1 MDKSEGGTVV
11 RGLEEVKAEK
21 GASAA
26 KQQETAPR
34 EEKKPDGLDVSAF
47 ADDIGVKKA
56 EGGFAAAQKT
66 DDSMVKDFLAAYV
79 RSEAEVRRLSARL
92 KEAEKTLPAEEVL
105 KRPDVIAAA
114 AHCPEVEKA
123 VIENYLKRVS
133 DIRVPSFM
141 GGTGESPVSECH
153 APKTLKEAN
162 ALAEKFF
169 NRQK

>member
-56 EGGFAAAQKT
+56 EGGFCCGTENRRQYGKRFFGGVCAQRGGSQT
-66 DDSMVKDFLAAYV
+66 P
-79 RSEAEVRRLSARL
+79 E
-92 KEAEKTLPAEEVL
+92 
-105 KRPDVIAAA
+105 RP
-114 AHCPEVEKA
+114 
-123 VIENYLKRVS
+123 S
-133 DIRVPSFM
+133 
-141 GGTGESPVSECH
+141 
-153 APKTLKEAN
+153 
-162 ALAEKFF
+162 
-169 NRQK
+169 

>member
-1 MDKSEGGTVV
+1 M
-11 RGLEEVKAEK
+11 EEVKAEK

-79 RSEAEVRRLSARL
+79 RSEAEVRRLSA
-92 KEAEKTLPAEEVL
+92 VL
-105 KRPDVIAAA
+105 KRRKKLSP
-114 AHCPEVEKA
+114 P
-123 VIENYLKRVS
+123 KR
-133 DIRVPSFM
+133 F
-141 GGTGESPVSECH
+141 
-153 APKTLKEAN
+153 
-162 ALAEKFF
+162 
-169 NRQK
+169 

>member
-34 EEKKPDGLDVSAF
+34 EEKKPDG
-47 ADDIGVKKA
+47 
-56 EGGFAAAQKT
+56 GFGAAQKT

-123 VIENYLKRVS
+123 VIENYLKKVS

>member
-21 GASAA
+21 SASAA

-34 EEKKPDGLDVSAF
+34 EEKPDGLGDAAF
-47 ADDIGVKKA
+47 ADDFGVKKA
-56 EGGFAAAQKT
+56 EGGFAAAQKA

-123 VIENYLKRVS
+123 VIENYLKKVS